1 MATISVNGETLHY
14 RLAGSGPALLM
25 IHSLGTNSTLWDRQI
40 AHWQDRFTCIAF
52 DARGHGKS
60 TNAGGVTMKAIAG
73 DLHAALN
80 ELGLL
85 PANLIGLSMGGPIAA
100 RFYEIDPE
108 SVLSIVYADSF
119 ASMGG
124 AGEARIA
131 DMEAKLASMTMAEYA
146 RDYDANTLL
155 PETPAEDHQNLIA
168 AISGMTAED
177 YLQTV
182 RSIFVE
188 DVRDCLKK
196 ITVPLLALA
205 GDSDQR
211 TPVAKAQEVA
221 DLVAGAEVKEIPR
234 AGHLANIDNPE
245 GFHAAVDPFL
255 ARVR

>member
-14 RLAGSGPALLM
+14 RIAGSGPTLLM
-25 IHSLGTNSTLWDRQI
+25 IHSLGTNASLWDRQF

-60 TNAGGVTMKAIAG
+60 TNNGGVTMQAIAA
-73 DLHAALN
+73 DLHAALK

-85 PANLIGLSMGGPIAA
+85 PAHLIGLSMGGPIAA
-100 RFYEIDPE
+100 RFHEIDPDG
-108 SVLSIVYADSF
+108 VLSIVYADSF

-131 DMEAKLASMTMAEYA
+131 DMEAKLGSMTMADYA

-155 PETPAEDHQNLIA
+155 PDTPADDHEDLIA
-168 AISGMTAED
+168 AIAGVNAED

-182 RSIFVE
+182 RSIFTE

-196 ITVPLLALA
+196 IAVPLLALA

-211 TPVAKAQEVA
+211 TPIAKAREVA
-221 DLVAGAEVKEIPR
+221 DLVANAEVKEIPR